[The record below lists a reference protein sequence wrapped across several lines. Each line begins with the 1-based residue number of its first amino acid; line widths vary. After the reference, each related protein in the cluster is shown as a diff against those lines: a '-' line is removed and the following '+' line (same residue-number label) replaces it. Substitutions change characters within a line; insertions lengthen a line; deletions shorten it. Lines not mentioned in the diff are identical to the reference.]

1 MASVF
6 HGLAVLVGAVCTALL
21 TLGLVSDQ
29 PPTSASEP
37 PPPAVTMARPA
48 LAAAEQAVVEPGVA
62 AGPATWRTAV
72 SGDHDSHTVALYR
85 ICRVTAYA
93 DRGTTASGVP
103 SGLGQCAAP
112 ADIPF
117 GSLVYISALD
127 RTFIVTD
134 RTHRRFRRSTVD
146 IFIPSRRQCLNF
158 GCRYLECQIM
168 LPETSAS
175 GSTRD

>member
-1 MASVF
+1 MYVYVARR
-6 HGLAVLVGAVCTALL
+6 LL
-21 TLGLVSDQ
+21 RLFVPRNDDYLIS
-29 PPTSASEP
+29 
-37 PPPAVTMARPA
+37 
-48 LAAAEQAVVEPGVA
+48 
-62 AGPATWRTAV
+62 
-72 SGDHDSHTVALYR
+72 ALYR

-93 DRGTTASGVP
+93 DRGTTASGVQ

-117 GSLVYISALD
+117 GSIVYISALD

-168 LPETSAS
+168 LPETPAS
-175 GSTRD
+175 GSARDQCSANADLMDRR